1 MTDTKELAP
10 LKAQVSK
17 LENQANAVAISTP
30 EDYTQAVDIV
40 AKLKEAGSNIKAK
53 KESITKPLNE
63 ALKNARDLFRPIED
77 QFSNAESVI
86 KGKLLS
92 YKKMMDE
99 RAAAEE
105 AKIAQKV
112 ESGKMKLETGEKK
125 LDQIERVDTTTKG
138 KVGEVQIRKIKKVRI
153 TDEAAL
159 PRQYLV
165 PDNVAIRRDALSGI
179 AIPGV
184 EVYDEEQVAA
194 GSL

>member
-17 LENQANAVAISTP
+17 LENQANAVTISTS
-30 EDYTQAVDIV
+30 EDYTGAVDLV
-40 AKLKEAGSNIKAK
+40 AKLKETGSNIKAK

-63 ALKNARDLFRPIED
+63 ALRNARELFAPIEE
-77 QFSNAESVI
+77 QFINAEKIVKDKI
-86 KGKLLS
+86 LT
-92 YKKMMDE
+92 YKRKVD
-99 RAAAEE
+99 EE
-105 AKIAQKV
+105 ARAKEAQIAKRV
-112 ESGKMKLETGEKK
+112 ESGSMKLETGEKK
-125 LDQIERVDTTTKG
+125 LDEIERVNTTTKG

-165 PDNVAIRRDALSGI
+165 PDHVAIRRDALSGI

-194 GSL
+194 GSR